1 MTQNYEDPRPISQ
14 QIAADLRAQILSG
27 DLAES
32 LPSFSQLAATYGA
45 SVNACQNAVQIL
57 KAEGLVTGRQ
67 GVGLVVHRPEVTVIE
82 AGAYFEPR
90 RGRLRYDLIEVAP
103 CAPPVGVRALLGEAS
118 AAVLRKMVMVVDGQ
132 PVELIR
138 NFYPMSL
145 AGGSALEQEGRI
157 AGGAHPVLA
166 SLGAAP
172 SRLVDVLSDRQP
184 TRDEMKHLRLP
195 GYASV
200 IQTLRVVYDAGGR
213 AVEVSVLVK
222 GGHRTAVQ
230 YSVDLH

>member
-57 KAEGLVTGRQ
+57 KDERLVSGRQ
-67 GVGLVVHRPEVTVIE
+67 GVGLTVTRPEVTVIE

-90 RGRLRYDLIEVAP
+90 RGHLKYDLIEVGAV
-103 CAPPVGVRALLGEAS
+103 APPVGVAALLGGHDPA
-118 AAVLRKMVMVVDGQ
+118 LMRKQVMSVEGQ
-132 PVELIR
+132 PVELVR
-138 NFYPMSL
+138 NFYPL
-145 AGGSALEQEGRI
+145 AIAAGSALEGQGKVT
-157 AGGAHPVLA
+157 GGAHRVLA

-172 SRLVDVLSDRQP
+172 RRLVDVLSDRQP

-200 IQTLRVVYDAGGR
+200 IQTLRVVYDVDSR
-213 AVEVSVLVK
+213 PVEVSILVK